1 MPICERGSE
10 GTDMKNRTFSIILC
24 TVIAI
29 CVLLTVAHFIYAI
42 YAYQHCS
49 IIEFIA
55 RELW

>member
-1 MPICERGSE
+1 
-10 GTDMKNRTFSIILC
+10 MKNRTFSIILYA
-24 TVIAI
+24 VLAI
-29 CVLLTVAHFIYAI
+29 CMLLTVAHFIYVI

>member
-1 MPICERGSE
+1 
-10 GTDMKNRTFSIILC
+10 MKDRTFAIILYI
-24 TVIAI
+24 VLAI
-29 CVLLTVAHFIYAI
+29 CVLLTAAHFIYAI

>member
-1 MPICERGSE
+1 
-10 GTDMKNRTFSIILC
+10 MKNRTFSIVLFS
-24 TVIAI
+24 VLGI
-29 CVLLTVAHFIYAI
+29 CAALTIAHFIYVI